1 MNNCISLQS
10 LSFAFADHELFKEVL
25 LDLPLNEI
33 TLLTGANGSGKSTL
47 CRLIMA
53 LQTGYSG
60 KITLDNC
67 DLSKSSTV
75 DIAQKITYL
84 KQNASLNILA
94 ATPRLDLAVWAN
106 GFVNTA
112 DETEITNALKYF
124 QLLEFSEKPVW
135 ELSGGQRQRLA
146 LAALLLNKEKF
157 WLLDEPAAGLDST
170 QQKKLIQML
179 QTHAPKGA
187 LIISHRITLF
197 AKISSRI
204 YDINNK
210 NITRM
215 Q

>member
-179 QTHAPKGA
+179 QTHVPKGA